1 MRQDRSDADQHRKT
15 VKKRMTKPE
24 RKAGPSAGERR
35 PGMKLRQEKGERPR
49 QKVQAGEKAGR
60 GDVSPV
66 KYRLTLEYDGTGYS
80 GWQMQKNAKSIQGT
94 LLRIAEDLLGGPVDI
109 QGAGR
114 TDAGVHALAQVAHM
128 ETTRRMPPRKLLE
141 GLNDALPSSI
151 NILRVEEAP
160 PLFHARHS
168 AQLRSYLYVISGH
181 RTAFG
186 KRYVWWIRDH
196 LELKKMQAASRLF
209 AGFHD
214 FSSFADKRMD
224 KQAPPRVKVEA
235 TELHASGDL
244 IFFRVTGSHFLWK
257 MVRRMVGVMVEVGR
271 EKLDTSDVRQML
283 KSYSPEPA
291 RLTAPPS
298 GLYLE
303 RVLYEGDSL
312 QPLTLPL
319 VPWFAIGLQK

>member
-1 MRQDRSDADQHRKT
+1 
-15 VKKRMTKPE
+15 
-24 RKAGPSAGERR
+24 
-35 PGMKLRQEKGERPR
+35 MKDSP
-49 QKVQAGEKAGR
+49 
-60 GDVSPV
+60 PV
-66 KYRLTLEYDGTGYS
+66 KYKLTLEYDGTGYS
-80 GWQMQKNAKSIQGT
+80 GWQMQKNAKSIQGA
-94 LLRIAEDLLGGPVDI
+94 LVRVAEGLLGKPVDI

-114 TDAGVHALAQVAHM
+114 TDAGVHALAQVAHL
-128 ETTRRMPPRKLLE
+128 ETTRKMPPRKLLE

-151 NILRVEEAP
+151 NILRVEEAT

-196 LELKKMQAASRLF
+196 LELKKMQAVSELF

-214 FSSFADKRMD
+214 FSSFADKRLD
-224 KQAPPRVKVEA
+224 RKAATRVKVEA
-235 TELHASGDL
+235 TELEAAGDL

-271 EKLDTSDVRQML
+271 ENLNLQDVRQML
-283 KSYSPEPA
+283 KVPSEEPA
-291 RLTAPPS
+291 HLTAPPS

-303 RVLYEGDSL
+303 KVFYQGDSL
-312 QPLTLPL
+312 KTLALPA
-319 VPWFAIGLQK
+319 VPWFAIGRHEG